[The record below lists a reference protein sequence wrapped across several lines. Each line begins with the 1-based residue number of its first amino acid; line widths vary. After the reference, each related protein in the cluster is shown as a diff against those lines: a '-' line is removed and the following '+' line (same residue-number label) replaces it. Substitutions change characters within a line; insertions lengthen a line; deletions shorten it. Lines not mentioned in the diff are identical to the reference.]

1 MVTQMTAATS
11 TVTPSLC
18 NRNRST
24 TMSLTK
30 LQAAKVTPQ
39 RTATRTSFQTTRK
52 VSENSTSPR
61 DRPRI
66 TATEA
71 WVPLLPPV
79 PVSMGIKAIRAE
91 QAAREVS
98 YPVSTMLV
106 KVAES
111 IRMSSQGT
119 RDFQVSNTPVRR

>member
-1 MVTQMTAATS
+1 
-11 TVTPSLC
+11 
-18 NRNRST
+18 
-24 TMSLTK
+24 
-30 LQAAKVTPQ
+30 
-39 RTATRTSFQTTRK
+39 
-52 VSENSTSPR
+52 
-61 DRPRI
+61 
-66 TATEA
+66 
-71 WVPLLPPV
+71 
-79 PVSMGIKAIRAE
+79 MGIKAIRAE

>member
-1 MVTQMTAATS
+1 
-11 TVTPSLC
+11 
-18 NRNRST
+18 
-24 TMSLTK
+24 MSLTK